1 MRKIYSILITLI
13 LLISTT
19 SIVLADAGDDKGNH
33 YGKDDDF
40 KGDDDQNETDDQDEN
55 ETEDDVDDKTEKE
68 IEIVNNTFGAEIRL
82 LQLEKALL
90 KNILK
95 GEMAVQVLIGLN
107 FTTNELESI
116 LTKMKALL
124 EEVRAA
130 NTSSNASVEIFV
142 FLKNESKNFTTQFRE
157 TIRGLLND
165 TSLSELRVRI
175 KEMLN
180 ASGQLDDYNKRIIN
194 LIRTF
199 NGNQLYRLY
208 GLIGEANSP
217 FVNEYLNGTLPLNET
232 KLQLCK
238 IINEMTKEKKY
249 EIFLEIK
256 GENIRRQI
264 HAQDAIENMG
274 KGNGH
279 GKQ

>member
-1 MRKIYSILITLI
+1 MRKIYSLLIMLI

-19 SIVLADAGDDKGNH
+19 SIVLGDAGEDKGNH

-40 KGDDDQNETDDQDEN
+40 ESD
-55 ETEDDVDDKTEKE
+55 DDVDDKTEKE
-68 IEIVNNTFGAEIRL
+68 IEIVNNSFGAEIRL

-95 GEMAVQVLIGLN
+95 GDMVVQVLIGLN
-107 FTTNELESI
+107 FTTTELKSI
-116 LTKMKALL
+116 LTEMKALL
-124 EEVRAA
+124 EEVKAA
-130 NTSSNASVEIFV
+130 NASSNESVEIFIS
-142 FLKNESKNFTTQFRE
+142 LKNESKNFTTQFRK
-157 TIRGLLND
+157 TIRELLND
-165 TSLSELRVRI
+165 ISLSELRVRI

-208 GLIGEANSP
+208 SLIGEANSP
-217 FVNEYLNGTLPLNET
+217 FVNEYLNGTLPLNEA
-232 KLQLCK
+232 KLQLFK
-238 IINEMTKEKKY
+238 IINEKTKEKKY

-274 KGNGH
+274 NCH

>member
-33 YGKDDDF
+33 YGKD
-40 KGDDDQNETDDQDEN
+40 EE
-55 ETEDDVDDKTEKE
+55 TEKE
-68 IEIVNNTFGAEIRL
+68 IGTMNNTLGAEIRL

-95 GEMAVQVLIGLN
+95 GEMAVQVLIGLDFN
-107 FTTNELESI
+107 TTELESI
-116 LTKMKALL
+116 LTEMKDLL
-124 EEVRAA
+124 EEVRIA
-130 NTSSNASVEIFV
+130 NASSNESVVIFV
-142 FLKNESKNFTTQFRE
+142 SLKNESKNFTTQFRE
-157 TIRGLLND
+157 TIKELLND
-165 TSLSELRVRI
+165 ISLSELRIRI

-208 GLIGEANSP
+208 GLIGEADSLS
-217 FVNEYLNGTLPLNET
+217 VNEYLNGTVPLNET
-232 KLQLCK
+232 KLQLFK

-274 KGNGH
+274 KGSGH
-279 GKQ
+279 GKP